1 VVAAAAEKFGLKCR
15 ADALAKSDDI
25 LSDTKLKRNGTERER
40 NGTRNQS
47 FPSVSL
53 RLI

>member
-25 LSDTKLKRNGTERER
+25 LSDTRLKRNGTER
-40 NGTRNQS
+40 NGNETELGIKVFR
-47 FPSVSL
+47 VCL
-53 RLI
+53 